1 MSDINF
7 YLTPPHACA
16 YLAGRSANTLFA
28 DPALTVTP
36 QLYGALIDQGFRR
49 SGAHLYRPHCT
60 SCDACIPVRVPVSE
74 FQPRRRHQRVWQRN
88 HDLDVRC
95 VGAVYDEEHFQLYRR
110 YLAHRHSE
118 NRVDE
123 TTPEQYREFFAA
135 PGIDTRLYEFRHSQR
150 HEQRLLAVAV
160 VDHLAQG
167 LSSVYTFFDPAEAAR
182 SLGMYAVLWQIREA
196 QRLGLPWA
204 YLGYWIK
211 ECRKMSYKGQYR
223 PLEIYR
229 HNRWLRLAGDEP

>member
-28 DPALTVTP
+28 DPALAVTT
-36 QLYGALIDQGFRR
+36 QLYDTLIDHGFRR
-49 SGAHLYRPHCT
+49 SGAHLYRPHCAN
-60 SCDACIPVRVPVSE
+60 CDACIPVRVPVSE
-74 FQPRRRHQRVWQRN
+74 FQPRRRHKRVWQRN

-95 VGAVYDEEHFQLYRR
+95 AGAMYDEEHFQLYQR
-110 YLAHRHSE
+110 YLVQRHGN
-118 NRVDE
+118 NRMNE
-123 TTPEQYREFFAA
+123 TTPEHYHELFAA
-135 PGIDTRLYEFRHSQR
+135 PGIDTRLYEFRHS
-150 HEQRLLAVAV
+150 QRLLAVAV

-182 SLGMYAVLWQIREA
+182 SLGVYAVLWQIREA
-196 QRLGLPWA
+196 ERIELPWL

-229 HNRWLRLAGDEP
+229 RNRWLRLTGEEP